1 MAGHASDPIVPPSPG
16 QAASERVAKA
26 LARAGV
32 ASRREVER
40 LIAAGRVSLNGKVL
54 TTPAVKVGPTDVIAV
69 DGRPVAAAEPARLWR
84 YHKPVGLVTTHR
96 DPQGR
101 PTVFERLPTD
111 MPRVI
116 SIGRLD
122 LNSEGLLLLTND
134 GELARAME
142 LPSSGV
148 VRRYRARVR
157 GQVSQAILDDLRQ
170 GLSVDGVRYGPIEA
184 RLEATARAGVNRWIT
199 LCLAEGKNREVRKV
213 LAALGLTVGRLIR
226 TAYGPHRLG
235 ELKPGEV
242 AEAAVGGTADPSGA
256 PKSKKGWAKAKPR
269 PGGLRTGRASRAARS
284 PETPSSRPPPK
295 AAARPRRSSRARRP
309 APAEE
314 GGPGPRG

>member
-1 MAGHASDPIVPPSPG
+1 
-16 QAASERVAKA
+16 VAKA

-40 LIAAGRVSLNGKVL
+40 LIAAGRVSLNGAVL
-54 TTPAVKVGPTDVIAV
+54 TTPAVKVGPADVLAV
-69 DGRPVAAAEPARLWR
+69 DGQPVAAAEPARLWR

-101 PTVFERLPTD
+101 PTVFERLPEG

-122 LNSEGLLLLTND
+122 LSSEGLLLLTND
-134 GELARAME
+134 GGLARAME
-142 LPSSGV
+142 LPSSGI

-157 GQVSQAILDDLRQ
+157 GQVSQAALDGLRQ
-170 GLSVDGVRYGPIEA
+170 GLTVDGVRYGPIEA
-184 RLEATARAGVNRWIT
+184 VLDPKAGVGVNRWIT
-199 LCLAEGKNREVRKV
+199 LSLKEGKNREVRKV

-235 ELKPGEV
+235 DLKPGEV
-242 AEAAVGGTADPSGA
+242 AEATPGDRARAGA

-269 PGGLRTGRASRAARS
+269 PANLKTARGSRAARS
-284 PETPSSRPPPK
+284 PATASSRSPPK
-295 AAARPRRSSRARRP
+295 ADARPQRSSHARRP
-309 APAEE
+309 GPPKG

>member
-1 MAGHASDPIVPPSPG
+1 MAGHASDPTVPGSPG
-16 QAASERVAKA
+16 QPASERVAKA

-40 LIAAGRVSLNGKVL
+40 LIAAGRVSLNGALL
-54 TTPAVKVGPTDVIAV
+54 TTPAVKVGPTDVLAV
-69 DGRPVAAAEPARLWR
+69 DGQPVAAAEPARLWR

-101 PTVFERLPTD
+101 PTVFDRLPHG

-134 GELARAME
+134 GALAREME
-142 LPSSGV
+142 LPSSGI

-157 GQVSQAILDDLRQ
+157 GLVSQARLDALRE

-184 RLEATARAGVNRWIT
+184 VLDPKDGAGVNRWIT
-199 LCLAEGKNREVRKV
+199 LSLSEGKNREVRKV

-235 ELKPGEV
+235 DLKPGEV
-242 AEAAVGGTADPSGA
+242 AEATISAAAGRAGA
-256 PKSKKGWAKAKPR
+256 AKSKKGWAKAKPR
-269 PGGLRTGRASRAARS
+269 PGALKTARGSRAARS
-284 PETPSSRPPPK
+284 PATPSSRPRPK
-295 AAARPRRSSRARRP
+295 AGGPPRRSSRARRP
-309 APAEE
+309 GPPKA

>member
-1 MAGHASDPIVPPSPG
+1 
-16 QAASERVAKA
+16 VAKA

-40 LIAAGRVSLNGKVL
+40 LIAAGRVSLNGAVL
-54 TTPAVKVGPTDVIAV
+54 TTPAVKVGPADVLAV
-69 DGRPVAAAEPARLWR
+69 DGQPVAAAEPARLWR

-101 PTVFERLPTD
+101 PTVFERLPEG

-122 LNSEGLLLLTND
+122 LSSEGLLLLTND
-134 GELARAME
+134 GGLARAME

-157 GQVSQAILDDLRQ
+157 GAVGQARLDALSD
-170 GLSVDGVRYGPIEA
+170 GLTVDGVRYGPIRA
-184 RLEATARAGVNRWIT
+184 VLEPKAGSGVNRWIS
-199 LCLAEGKNREVRKV
+199 LSLAEGKNREVRKV
-213 LAALGLTVGRLIR
+213 LAALGLVVGRLVR

-235 ELKPGEV
+235 DLKPGEV
-242 AEAAVGGTADPSGA
+242 AEIAPGFERERAGA
-256 PKSKKGWAKAKPR
+256 SDAPRSKKGWAKAKPPR
-269 PGGLRTGRASRAARS
+269 GGPKPARGSRAGRS
-284 PETPSSRPPPK
+284 PETPSSPRPPK

-309 APAEE
+309 APGQE
-314 GGPGPRG
+314 GGPKPRA

>member
-1 MAGHASDPIVPPSPG
+1 MAGHASDPTVPGAPG
-16 QAASERVAKA
+16 QAAGERVAKA

-40 LIAAGRVSLNGKVL
+40 LIAAGRVSLNGAVL
-54 TTPAVKVGPTDVIAV
+54 TTPAVKVGPADVLTV
-69 DGRPVAAAEPARLWR
+69 DGQPVAAAEPARLWR

-101 PTVFERLPTD
+101 PTVFDRLPQG

-122 LNSEGLLLLTND
+122 LSSEGLLLLTND
-134 GELARAME
+134 GGLARAME
-142 LPSSGV
+142 LPSSGI

-157 GQVSQAILDDLRQ
+157 GRVSQAALDALRQ
-170 GLSVDGVRYGPIEA
+170 GLTVDGVRYGPIEA
-184 RLEATARAGVNRWIT
+184 VLDLRAGAGVNRWIT
-199 LCLAEGKNREVRKV
+199 LSLSEGKNREVRKV

-235 ELKPGEV
+235 DLKPGEA
-242 AEAAVGGTADPSGA
+242 AEAMTGFDVARAGA

-269 PGGLRTGRASRAARS
+269 PANLRTARGSRAARS
-284 PETPSSRPPPK
+284 PATPSSQPRPK
-295 AAARPRRSSRARRP
+295 AASRPRRSSRARRP
-309 APAEE
+309 DPPKA